1 MKCLFRDCEEFSEE
15 NYCNKHRCE
24 RCFSNG
30 REDGEIIHIKRAHI
44 IESKFDAT
52 CHTYC
57 YKDSYGGISFE
68 KGKIT
73 DTNRYYDLSVI
84 CVHEDCDSLRLNCSL
99 TCLAHHHLLCHIC
112 KKYSAHNRCYDCA
125 AKKIKRCNSCNIVY
139 KQKYIHDGLCIRC
152 NYEDNNALWYNQT
165 IKLRDYVYLDDV
177 KIYNY
182 YGEILYFYNL
192 YKHYNRPTDPF
203 LTLIF
208 SLPYDLILKILHYTT
223 VGLSYVTI
231 QQFALSQKLKS
242 IQVFFFS
249 YNRVL
254 KKPRKHN
261 SKINYYM

>member
-1 MKCLFRDCEEFSEE
+1 MKFFRLVMKCLFRDCEEFSAEK
-15 NYCNKHRCE
+15 YCDKHRCDI
-24 RCFSNG
+24 CFSNG

-44 IESKFDAT
+44 IESKFEDR
-52 CHTYC
+52 CFTYC
-57 YKDSYGGISFE
+57 YRNNYGGILFE

-73 DTNRYYDLSVI
+73 DTNRYYDLSAI
-84 CVHEDCDSLRLNCSL
+84 CVHEDCEGLRLNGLL
-99 TCLAHHHLLCHIC
+99 TCLAHLHLSCNIC
-112 KKYSAHNRCYDCA
+112 KKYSARDRCYDCA
-125 AKKIKRCNSCNIVY
+125 AKKIKKCNCCRIVY

-152 NYEDNNALWYNQT
+152 NYEDNNRLRDNLK
-165 IKLRDYVYLDDV
+165 IKLRDNIYIDDV

-192 YKHYNRPTDPF
+192 YKHYNRPTDQF

-242 IQVFFFS
+242 LQVFFF
-249 YNRVL
+249 
-254 KKPRKHN
+254 
-261 SKINYYM
+261 IIIAF